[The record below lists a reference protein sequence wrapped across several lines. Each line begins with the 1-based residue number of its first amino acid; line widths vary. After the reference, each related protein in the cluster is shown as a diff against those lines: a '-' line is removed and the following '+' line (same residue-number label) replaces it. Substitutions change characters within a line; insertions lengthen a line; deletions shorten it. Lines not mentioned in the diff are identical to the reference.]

1 MNKPAKI
8 TRIHLPVNEQDE
20 PLMLGIV
27 TADPDYK
34 LTLKLN
40 KKLNIS
46 LKGAVPVR
54 ITENVSKELIF
65 SKFSDSKAAPDSII
79 NLYSNRSGNNF
90 LLKKL
95 KNIDYIFLIH
105 DPGKNFI
112 TGDLPVK
119 LREIDTVTAVFNID
133 QKTLND
139 KNLRYLI

>member
-1 MNKPAKI
+1 MNKPSKI
-8 TRIHLPVNEQDE
+8 TRLHLPVNEQDE
-20 PLMLGIV
+20 PILLGIV
-27 TADPDYK
+27 ATDPDYK

-46 LKGAVPVR
+46 LKGADPVR
-54 ITENVSKELIF
+54 ITENDSKEHIF
-65 SKFSDSKAAPDSII
+65 SKFSDSRAAPDSVI

-105 DPGKNFI
+105 DPGNNFI

-139 KNLRYLI
+139 KNLKYLI